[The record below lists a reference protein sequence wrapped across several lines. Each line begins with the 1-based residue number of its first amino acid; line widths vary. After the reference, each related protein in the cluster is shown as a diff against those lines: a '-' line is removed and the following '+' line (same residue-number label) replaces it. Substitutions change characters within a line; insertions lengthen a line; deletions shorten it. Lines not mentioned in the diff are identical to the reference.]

1 MINVDK
7 SANTVSN
14 IVSTP
19 SLVEHTDIVIDSEQ
33 DYNNATEEFQ
43 SDIEADNSVPVDFLD
58 DFYSFCDDI
67 ELALEDALEFT
78 PKKSTLTKKERKNPY
93 AWKRH
98 PRSAEI
104 VVGLRKLHE
113 ILPKWNFTP
122 VGDFNDPKAAFL
134 PKWQTRRDEIELTEQ
149 HISTGVET
157 VSTKG
162 NTYTRYATGF
172 GLLTGEASDGIITI
186 DCDNQGAIDLMQEW
200 ELAYGEPLPV
210 TPTWTS
216 GKPGRKQMVFQ
227 VPPETRSVI
236 KDMTNVKVK
245 GDGWELDFR
254 YNSCQSCLPPSMHPE
269 TGSYKWI
276 NSPEDTEIAPLPD
289 WLCEKVINMY
299 HVDTLEKK
307 ISEPPKPR
315 VKPGEFVGVASGSLI
330 TWLNTQISLSDPYQL
345 FNSPNHEWK
354 GNKGLSLWY
363 DEFPEYSC
371 SPFKKNDGTWILREH
386 ALKLSISAVTYQWSV
401 NLNSL
406 SFPEDAK
413 GKNFIAAVKSLAERM
428 GWGDIPN
435 QYSPERYREAIASEQ
450 KEIAGLDIGKFDK
463 IITSTG
469 KYIDIDKVKSEL
481 PNSGYV
487 LCSNV
492 PMGAGK
498 TTLAK
503 ELFKDRSIRVTAIT
517 PTISLGKSLTDADS
531 LGLTMRDEIVSEE
544 NKDYASGLLEQ
555 ETRLGICYPSLWQI
569 ADRHGDIL
577 FLDETFGGLEFLFNA
592 EGIFSP
598 EQGKTRSDCVS
609 AFVRLLKQHD
619 KIVLFDAFVN
629 NIVID
634 FVKSVRP
641 DLEFILVDKEVQAS
655 DRQVYLVSDEFIE
668 TKINEEL
675 TNGKKI
681 AIACDSIDKV
691 KALEAKFTDMG
702 KVVISVHRQNSTSK
716 ENQELLTN
724 PTKYLSEVQHD
735 VFVYS
740 PTFGAGASVD
750 AVVHYDFVFGINTHL
765 AASTFCQMLKRVR
778 KEVPLYYSVASGG
791 SITGCQSPLSVNQK
805 HWLLNNVNGNLLA
818 HIAET
823 KGKKLA
829 EEIGTNVVDTMPSIW
844 NSLLADDETNL
855 SVETSAKLRAISAY
869 ESVDRVEKI
878 HDRLRSQGYS
888 VTVIVNEEKAS
899 EKEIAY
905 YVKLGYRVSG
915 IDAEAFKADAKNE
928 TKTYKEKNRLLEAK
942 QVTSCELISEE
953 EFKQLD
959 KKNVPSPEEQLKI
972 SRYKLEKTIPQF
984 TKFIEV
990 NSSEDEKESK
1000 VIESYKS
1007 IFLDDKRHWLRGV
1020 SNFIKLTNLDK
1031 QISIENRDINKLFR
1045 IWEGTGTATVQD
1057 ASYLKSAA
1065 YRFLIEDVKFLELLD
1080 ISGEKI
1086 YLSTYIK
1093 NVCETLCD
1101 SKSKVQKFSQYFNL
1115 TPLKMTKNTS
1125 HVKWVNQLLDRFSL
1139 KLVTKK
1145 TVNGERFYGVEKT
1158 ELISINGF
1166 REFIETIELEKLNE
1180 RFNGNKT
1187 ESSSVSDKASEYIE
1201 EYHNHQVV
1209 EAYSPASPEVKELSE
1224 QLVESDE
1231 IDIIEKWETL
1241 NIEEKNDLFQLLCEK
1256 SSKSV
1261 EKLCSYLKM
1270 NPIQISINL
1279 MDEILGVSDLVAA

>member
-1 MINVDK
+1 MMNVDK

-14 IVSTP
+14 VESVP
-19 SLVEHTDIVIDSEQ
+19 SLVDYTDIVIQIEH
-33 DYNNATEEFQ
+33 DYNNITEEFQ
-43 SDIEADNSVPVDFLD
+43 SDIETDNSVPVDFLE
-58 DFYSFCDDI
+58 DFYSFCDETSDIGTVEKSRTDDI
-67 ELALEDALEFT
+67 ESAIEDALEFT
-78 PKKSTLTKKERKNPY
+78 PKKSAVPKKERKNPY

-104 VVGLRKLHE
+104 VGGLRKLHE

-134 PKWQTRRDEIELTEQ
+134 PKWQSRRDEIELIEQ
-149 HISTGVET
+149 YISTGVET
-157 VSTKG
+157 VSAKG
-162 NTYTRYATGF
+162 NTYTRYAPGF
-172 GLLTGEASDGIITI
+172 GLLTGEASDGVLTI
-186 DCDNQGAIDLMQEW
+186 DFDNQGAIDLMLEW
-200 ELAYGEPLPV
+200 ELAYGEPLPE
-210 TPTWTS
+210 TISWTS
-216 GKPGRKQMVFQ
+216 GKPGRKQIAFQ
-227 VPPETRSVI
+227 VPPQTRSII
-236 KDMTNVKVK
+236 KDMTNVKIK

-254 YNSCQSCLPPSMHPE
+254 YNSCQSVLPPSLHPE
-269 TGSYKWI
+269 TGAYKWI
-276 NSPEDTEIAPLPD
+276 NSPEDTEIAILPD
-289 WLCEKVINMY
+289 WLCEKVISMY

-315 VKPGEFVGVASGSLI
+315 IKPGELSGVASGSLI
-330 TWLNTQISLSDPYQL
+330 TWVDSKIADSDPYEL

-354 GNKGLSLWY
+354 GNKGLSPWY
-363 DEFPEYSC
+363 EEFPEYSC
-371 SPFKKNDGTWILREH
+371 SIFKKNDGTWIIKDF
-386 ALKLSISAVTYQWSV
+386 ALEGNQTISPISYEWSV
-401 NLNSL
+401 NMHSL
-406 SFPEDAK
+406 SVPEYPK
-413 GKNFIAAVKSLAERM
+413 GKNYIAAVKSLADRM

-435 QYSPERYREAIASEQ
+435 QYSPERYREVIVSEQ
-450 KEIAGLDIGKFDK
+450 KEIAGLDIAKLDK
-463 IITSTG
+463 VITSTS

-503 ELFKDRSIRVTAIT
+503 ELFKDRSIRITAIT

-531 LGLTMRDEIVSEE
+531 LGVVMRDEIVSEE

-569 ADRHGDIL
+569 AGRYGDVL
-577 FLDETFGGLEFLFNA
+577 FLDEAFGGLEFLFNA
-592 EGIFSP
+592 EGIFSA

-619 KIVLFDAFVN
+619 KIVLFDAFLN
-629 NIVID
+629 NVVID

-641 DLEFILVDKEVQAS
+641 DLEFILVDKEVQDS
-655 DRQVYLVSDEFIE
+655 ERQVYLVSEEFLE
-668 TKINEEL
+668 TKISEEL

-716 ENQELLTN
+716 ETQELLTN

-735 VFVYS
+735 VFIYS

-750 AVVHYDFVFGINTHL
+750 AIVHYDFVFGINTHL
-765 AASTFCQMLKRVR
+765 AASNFCQMLKRVR

-805 HWLLNNVNGNLLA
+805 HWLLNNVSGNILA

-829 EEIGTNVVDTMPSIW
+829 EEIGTNVADTMPSIW
-844 NSLLADDETNL
+844 NSLLQDDETNL
-855 SVETSAKLRAISAY
+855 SVETSAKLRAIAAY

-888 VTVIVNEEKAS
+888 VTVIINEEKTS

-972 SRYKLEKTIPQF
+972 SRYKLEKSIPQF

-990 NSSEDEKESK
+990 NSLENEKESK

-1020 SNFIKLTNLDK
+1020 SNFVKLINLDRYLLK
-1031 QISIENRDINKLFR
+1031 IEISI
-1045 IWEGTGTATVQD
+1045 
-1057 ASYLKSAA
+1057 SYLEFGKLQEPQPF
-1065 YRFLIEDVKFLELLD
+1065 R
-1080 ISGEKI
+1080 
-1086 YLSTYIK
+1086 
-1093 NVCETLCD
+1093 
-1101 SKSKVQKFSQYFNL
+1101 
-1115 TPLKMTKNTS
+1115 M
-1125 HVKWVNQLLDRFSL
+1125 
-1139 KLVTKK
+1139 LVT
-1145 TVNGERFYGVEKT
+1145 
-1158 ELISINGF
+1158 
-1166 REFIETIELEKLNE
+1166 
-1180 RFNGNKT
+1180 
-1187 ESSSVSDKASEYIE
+1187 
-1201 EYHNHQVV
+1201 
-1209 EAYSPASPEVKELSE
+1209 
-1224 QLVESDE
+1224 
-1231 IDIIEKWETL
+1231 
-1241 NIEEKNDLFQLLCEK
+1241 
-1256 SSKSV
+1256 
-1261 EKLCSYLKM
+1261 
-1270 NPIQISINL
+1270 
-1279 MDEILGVSDLVAA
+1279 